1 MVTSADKLFRRGH
14 DHLLGKT
21 NIGGI
26 LPTSK
31 WSITSFM
38 YTFAKGE
45 KYPSDWLT
53 PFTSVGVGHAAGG
66 ARLSRPGGAD
76 GSADAAA
83 GVQWSG
89 RCPLWWPGMGP
100 TMPACGLAGA
110 LVGVMLKADAVGGVP
125 VPVVSPELLP
135 LVAMDAVSLT
145 RRARRGKVS
154 DPAAWAR
161 CAS

>member
-1 MVTSADKLFRRGH
+1 
-14 DHLLGKT
+14 
-21 NIGGI
+21 
-26 LPTSK
+26 
-31 WSITSFM
+31 
-38 YTFAKGE
+38 
-45 KYPSDWLT
+45 
-53 PFTSVGVGHAAGG
+53 
-66 ARLSRPGGAD
+66 
-76 GSADAAA
+76 
-83 GVQWSG
+83 
-89 RCPLWWPGMGP
+89 
-100 TMPACGLAGA
+100 MPACGLAGA